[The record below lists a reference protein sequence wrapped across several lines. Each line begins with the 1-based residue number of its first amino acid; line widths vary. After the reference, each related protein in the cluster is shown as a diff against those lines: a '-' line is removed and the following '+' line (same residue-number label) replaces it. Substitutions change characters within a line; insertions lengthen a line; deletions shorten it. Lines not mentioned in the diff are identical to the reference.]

1 MWKQV
6 LHFTLIELLVVI
18 AIIAILAAML
28 LPALSKAREKARQIS
43 CASNCKQ
50 LGLALAIYTQEH
62 DDKLP
67 VRYYKLA
74 DNIHRI
80 IFTYTLKDHIG
91 DTKILICPSVG
102 ISTTGPTYGY
112 AVYAGN
118 QALGQFNRP
127 SESVIFSDVRRVNP
141 TTGSP
146 AWDQQ
151 LTNNSTAMTA
161 LPVNDAS
168 IDPESG
174 DGAWLGR
181 PRGLHNGL
189 CNVGWIDGHVTSQA
203 TKSFYYIQ
211 SPYDKYMRV
220 VHN

>member
-1 MWKQV
+1 MWKKG
-6 LHFTLIELLVVI
+6 LRFTLIELLVVI

-50 LGLALAIYTQEH
+50 IGLALAIYTQEH

-67 VRYYKLA
+67 VRYYLA
-74 DNIHRI
+74 NGIHRI

-91 DTKILICPSVG
+91 DLKTLTCPSSAQKPGTV
-102 ISTTGPTYGY
+102 TYGY

-118 QALGQFNRP
+118 RALGEFNRP
-127 SESVIFSDVRRVNP
+127 SESVIFADAKRVS
-141 TTGSP
+141 TGTGT

-151 LTNNSTAMTA
+151 IANNSTFMAS
-161 LPVNDAS
+161 LPTDDAGEN
-168 IDPESG
+168 PESG
-174 DGAWLGR
+174 DGAWIGR

-220 VHN
+220 IHN